1 MATLKAGTIF
11 ANLTTGKIGLIY
23 RKKHNDYSFP
33 KGHVEQGETLQACA
47 VRETAEETK
56 RDVEL
61 LSPKRPY
68 LIQYTT
74 PKGEV
79 CKTYMYLAKDV
90 GKSDNTS
97 LDTHDLVWVK
107 PEEVAD
113 KLTYDNLRRAWLKMS
128 PRLVKYFARRPKTD

>member
-11 ANLTTGKIGLIY
+11 INLSTGKIGMIY
-23 RKKHNDYSFP
+23 RSRHDDYSFP
-33 KGHVEQGETLQACA
+33 KGHLEPGETLQACA

-61 LSPKRPY
+61 LSPKRPH

-74 PKGEV
+74 PKGED
-79 CKTYMYLAKDV
+79 CKTYMYLAKDN
-90 GKSDNTS
+90 GPSDNS
-97 LDTHDLVWVK
+97 SWDTHDLVWLK

-113 KLTYDNLRRAWLKMS
+113 KLSYGNLRTLWTKIQPKLKAYLRS
-128 PRLVKYFARRPKTD
+128 QQKKH